1 MELNTRQVNVI
12 ERADQGLRAFFGK
25 IYNFM
30 AGGLV
35 LSAVMAYL
43 ASQQPIVG
51 WMYSISAKGI
61 SLSLIGW
68 IVTLAPFA
76 LIFMMNSAV
85 QKANPQKAGMLFWVF
100 SALMGLSLGNIFL
113 LYSGASI
120 AQTFL
125 VTAGSFLA
133 LSIYGSSTKRDLSGL
148 GSFLFM
154 GLIGLILASLANIFF
169 KSSSASFVISVI
181 GVIIFAG
188 FTVYA
193 QLAVDS
199 EFNFVYNNTQYATNG
214 PVYVNISEDGTREIG
229 WTSTTGGT
237 IDIVDIAQGLTALE
251 QISELLSVVIFDQYG
266 KVIYTDAASY
276 TLREGLEGTN
286 RYINIVNNEITGF
299 NSTGGETINTHITAN
314 ISSIYS
320 TDLGEEIAPEN
331 VNFEIYGAGVSRV
344 DYDNSTD
351 SQEHNYVSGS
361 LAQGTVSKYLV
372 LNDEIV
378 LNDLIRVWVGDEEN
392 YINDDETYLSFRLN
406 SDYLHSVNVIY
417 NG

>member
-76 LIFMMNSAV
+76 LIFMMNSAI

-125 VTAGSFLA
+125 ITAGSFLA

-188 FTVYA
+188 FTVYDTNRLKEIYA
-193 QLAVDS
+193 QAETNEQRQSLAVM
-199 EFNFVYNNTQYATNG
+199 G
-214 PVYVNISEDGTREIG
+214 
-229 WTSTTGGT
+229 
-237 IDIVDIAQGLTALE
+237 ALSLYLDF
-251 QISELLSVVIFDQYG
+251 INLFLYLLRFM
-266 KVIYTDAASY
+266 
-276 TLREGLEGTN
+276 
-286 RYINIVNNEITGF
+286 
-299 NSTGGETINTHITAN
+299 GE
-314 ISSIYS
+314 
-320 TDLGEEIAPEN
+320 
-331 VNFEIYGAGVSRV
+331 R
-344 DYDNSTD
+344 
-351 SQEHNYVSGS
+351 
-361 LAQGTVSKYLV
+361 K
-372 LNDEIV
+372 
-378 LNDLIRVWVGDEEN
+378 
-392 YINDDETYLSFRLN
+392 
-406 SDYLHSVNVIY
+406 
-417 NG
+417 